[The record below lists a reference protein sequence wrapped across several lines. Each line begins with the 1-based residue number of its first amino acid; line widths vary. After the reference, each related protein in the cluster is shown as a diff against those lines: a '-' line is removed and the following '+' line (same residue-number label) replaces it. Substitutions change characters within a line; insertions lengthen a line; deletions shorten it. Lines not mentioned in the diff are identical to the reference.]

1 MLLLCNALFGGNIL
15 HSLPAFELPLPGKL
29 MKYAAS
35 LKNQGIDCKAYDT
48 IMVSLNQFQQ
58 YLFVHRFDRVAILAD
73 QYSKQHIIDLVNY
86 IKQTPELKNTSIILI
101 GEHLKKDYSMWFD
114 MGIAVILWDEK
125 EPVFVDLIKFLQNPF
140 NPFLDQAKGIA
151 FRNVLG
157 QIVEQPAGE
166 LIPSQ
171 SVPDYDE
178 ISHEKY
184 RAHSKRYEILLDIT
198 PDLTI
203 RWNEAVLEKMHIEK
217 KYGWK
222 VWMRIFSLRELLEK
236 IPFLP
241 SGQTNLIECIIVSPY
256 DASLVNGL
264 SELGCKELMIRINDA
279 DLDKWIR
286 SVPLSQQIF
295 HFESSLEN
303 LEIEIVISEHKS
315 IAQTIQELKIWSTQ
329 IPPVSF
335 IFKIDETFLLEIIS
349 EGNKKQIRQFRN
361 LFTHIQNL
369 SNYMYHVKI
378 ALNQKGRWKN
388 WNPKYHYHKFMASYL
403 SWKLPN

>member
-1 MLLLCNALFGGNIL
+1 MLLLCNALFGGDIL
-15 HSLPAFELPLPGKL
+15 HSLPTLDLPLPRKL
-29 MKYAAS
+29 MKYAAA
-35 LKNQGIDCKAYDT
+35 LKHQGIDCKTYDT
-48 IMVSLNQFQQ
+48 IIVSMEQFQQ
-58 YLFVHRFDRVAILAD
+58 YLFVHRFDRVAILTD
-73 QYSKQHIIDLVNY
+73 QYSKQQIIDLVNY
-86 IKQTPELKNTSIILI
+86 IKQTPELKNTSIVLI
-101 GEHLKKDYSMWFD
+101 GNHLKKDYSIWFD
-114 MGIAVILWDEK
+114 QGIAVILWDEK
-125 EPVFVDLIKFLQNPF
+125 ESVFVDLVKLLQNPF

-184 RAHSKRYEILLDIT
+184 RPQSKRYEILLDIS

-203 RWNEAVLEKMHIEK
+203 RWNESVLEKIHIEK

-222 VWMRIFSLRELLEK
+222 VCMRVFSLRELLEK

-241 SGQTNLIECIIVSPY
+241 SGQTNLIERIIVSPF

-295 HFESSLEN
+295 HFESSLDY
-303 LEIEIVISEHKS
+303 LEIEIVITENIS
-315 IAQTIQELKIWSTQ
+315 IAQTIKDVKVWSEQ
-329 IPPVSF
+329 LPPVSF
-335 IFKIDETFLLEIIS
+335 IFKIEDTFMLKVIT
-349 EGNKKQIRQFRN
+349 EGKKKQIRQFRN